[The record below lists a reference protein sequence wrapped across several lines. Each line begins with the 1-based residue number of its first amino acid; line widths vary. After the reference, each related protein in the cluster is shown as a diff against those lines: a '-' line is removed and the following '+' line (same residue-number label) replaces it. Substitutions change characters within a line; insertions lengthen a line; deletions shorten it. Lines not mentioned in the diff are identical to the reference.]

1 MMDIARFKV
10 KLKVQE
16 KRSFLEEVIFHGE
29 KKSKKKLFIVRIRT
43 FHAEKGL
50 ANDPRKVTSFS

>member
-1 MMDIARFKV
+1 MMDIASFQV

-29 KKSKKKLFIVRIRT
+29 KKK
-43 FHAEKGL
+43 
-50 ANDPRKVTSFS
+50 

>member
-1 MMDIARFKV
+1 MDIASFQV

-29 KKSKKKLFIVRIRT
+29 KKK
-43 FHAEKGL
+43 
-50 ANDPRKVTSFS
+50 